1 MPPLENKGGGTSG
14 DVPGGSRTAGTIDP
28 TVSRSAD
35 NRISGDDDL
44 KRVFLLM
51 ITMMLCICLCLGGI
65 GTTARAEY
73 GGAAAKAERA
83 LCLQAACEPGKLLA
97 LEDWARPGTS
107 GSDWMAFVFAVNGV
121 SEAYD
126 SYLKGLE
133 SFVTER
139 YAEQDCL
146 DTVLA
151 TDYHRVALTVLA
163 LGGDPRAF
171 GKNRAGTPVDLV
183 ADGVWNFGEDVGKQ
197 GLNGS
202 VYALILLDA
211 GGYDAPA
218 GSTVD
223 RQWLLEQIL
232 AQQNEDGGFGFV
244 PGYSDVDMTAMTLT
258 ALAPY
263 AAEYTTETDRAL
275 GYLSD
280 VQERDGEFVS
290 FGAVNAESA
299 AQTVLALC
307 TLGIDPET
315 DGRFIKEGTT
325 LIDVLDR
332 YRLSDGTYAHVMGD
346 TTDAMATEQALL
358 AVTGLDRLR
367 EGGPRVYD
375 LTEYTPPETGEGN
388 GGKLA
393 APIAAAAVVIIAAG
407 TAIAIHGRKRR
418 HADADE

>member
-1 MPPLENKGGGTSG
+1 MVLVLCGFMFLGCITTP
-14 DVPGGSRTAGTIDP
+14 AG
-28 TVSRSAD
+28 
-35 NRISGDDDL
+35 
-44 KRVFLLM
+44 
-51 ITMMLCICLCLGGI
+51 
-65 GTTARAEY
+65 AEEAS
-73 GGAAAKAERA
+73 AAATAEQA
-83 LCLQAACEPGKLLA
+83 LCAQAGCERGKLLA
-97 LEDWARPGTS
+97 LEDWARPGNS

-121 SEAYD
+121 EEEYGV
-126 SYLKGLE
+126 YLKGLE
-133 SFVTER
+133 RFVTER
-139 YAEQDCL
+139 YAEQGCL
-146 DTVLA
+146 DPVLA
-151 TDYHRVALTVLA
+151 TDYHRIALTVLA

-171 GKNRAGTPVDLV
+171 GKEADGEPVDLV
-183 ADGVWNFGEDVGKQ
+183 ADGVWDFCGELGAQ
-197 GLNGS
+197 GLNGY
-202 VYALILLDA
+202 VYALILMDA

-218 GSTVD
+218 GSAVD
-223 RQWLLEQIL
+223 RQWLLERIL
-232 AQQNEDGGFGFV
+232 ANQNEDGGFGFI

-280 VQERDGEFVS
+280 IQERDGEFVS

-358 AVTGLDRLR
+358 AVTGMERMRTD
-367 EGGPRVYD
+367 GPRVYD

-407 TAIAIHGRKRR
+407 TTIAIHGRKRR
-418 HADADE
+418 HADADK